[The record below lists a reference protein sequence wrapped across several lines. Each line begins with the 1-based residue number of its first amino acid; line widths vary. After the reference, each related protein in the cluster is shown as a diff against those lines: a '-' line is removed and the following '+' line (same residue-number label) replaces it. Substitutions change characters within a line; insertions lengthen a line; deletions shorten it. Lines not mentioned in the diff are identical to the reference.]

1 MDGFS
6 ICLTIYSLQYII
18 FPFPSEILLSVLD
31 VAQTHILQDLHP
43 PKLIEFQGQV
53 LPFCSASSKG
63 LSLLRTDRLQFSI
76 TCHNSSFS
84 HRSGT
89 KGVMQSRVAGAEL
102 PSKLIVH
109 WEFQSFWEHLNSGKI
124 DERLLGLYSFSFW
137 RRIFSNFF
145 FSFHGL
151 LQWGLDAFGGAL
163 EHFERGEVG
172 IKELTVF
179 FGLYSIL
186 IKSRNKKLI
195 LFLIIALQNS
205 VFQKKIYV

>member
-43 PKLIEFQGQV
+43 PKRIEFQGQV

-63 LSLLRTDRLQFSI
+63 LSLLHTDRLQFSI

-109 WEFQSFWEHLNSGKI
+109 WEFQRFWEHLNSGKI

-145 FSFHGL
+145 FFSFHGL
-151 LQWGLDAFGGAL
+151 LQWGLDAFGRGTGTFW
-163 EHFERGEVG
+163 EGER
-172 IKELTVF
+172 
-179 FGLYSIL
+179 
-186 IKSRNKKLI
+186 
-195 LFLIIALQNS
+195 
-205 VFQKKIYV
+205 

>member
-1 MDGFS
+1 MWHKHTFCRIFILQNLLNSRAKFS
-6 ICLTIYSLQYII
+6 LFAVLQAKGWVCFARIDCS
-18 FPFPSEILLSVLD
+18 FPF
-31 VAQTHILQDLHP
+31 
-43 PKLIEFQGQV
+43 
-53 LPFCSASSKG
+53 
-63 LSLLRTDRLQFSI
+63 

-145 FSFHGL
+145 FFSFHGL

-163 EHFERGEVG
+163 ELFERGEVG

-205 VFQKKIYV
+205 VFQKKNMFRTAVSPFFFTCYFYKGCFLEYRFCCS